1 MIKIKNI
8 NITQTIRTA
17 AKKAETMAKEAKEYT
32 SDFAQKAEQKAESL
46 KQGYMRVFE
55 KSKVEK
61 LNTETNLLKLRIAL
75 KQNKIKKLNTEN
87 PEELQKY
94 YERQKELLKL
104 NNKLSKKTEE
114 YNKFVAQQN
123 ACQAACD
130 RLNNQ

>member
-17 AKKAETMAKEAKEYT
+17 AKKAETIAKEAKEYT

-94 YERQKELLKL
+94 YELQKELLKL
-104 NNKLSKKTEE
+104 NNKLNKKTEE

-123 ACQAACD
+123 ACQAASD